1 MHATGLAHLVCA
13 AAALFSGAGIVAT
26 PKGTPRHRQMGR
38 IYGLSMLGLNV
49 TALLIYRLSGTFG
62 PFHVAALLSLLTV
75 IAGVVAV
82 VSRRPQGTWL
92 TLHPNFMSWSY
103 VGLLAAAAAEA
114 RDPNSG
120 RTVLGN
126 GRRSEPRRIR
136 RRRLSRNYADSA
148 GPEQRLQRESSA
160 AAVLNLSTVFQ
171 FLPVPR
177 VPSFFSI
184 RLEVRRDRPTPLG

>member
-1 MHATGLAHLVCA
+1 VYPTGLAHLVCA
-13 AAALFSGAGIVAT
+13 AAAIFFGAGIIVT

-82 VSRRPQGTWL
+82 VTRRPRATWL
-92 TLHPNFMSWSY
+92 TLHANFMSWSY

-114 RDPNSG
+114 A
-120 RTVLGN
+120 T
-126 GRRSEPRRIR
+126 RI
-136 RRRLSRNYADSA
+136 
-148 GPEQRLQRESSA
+148 PA
-160 AAVLNLSTVFQ
+160 APFWGMVAVASLAVFAVGGY
-171 FLPVPR
+171 LVITRIPR
-177 VPSFFSI
+177 VLSNAFS
-184 RLEVRRDRPTPLG
+184 RRALPRPCST

>member
-1 MHATGLAHLVCA
+1 MYPTGLAHLVCA
-13 AAALFSGAGIVAT
+13 AAAIFFGAGIIVT

-82 VSRRPQGTWL
+82 VTRRPRATWL
-92 TLHPNFMSWSY
+92 TLHANFMSWSY

-114 RDPNSG
+114 ATRIPAAPFWGMVAVASLAVFAVGGFLVVTRIPRALRNAFSQ
-120 RTVLGN
+120 TVP
-126 GRRSEPRRIR
+126 PR
-136 RRRLSRNYADSA
+136 
-148 GPEQRLQRESSA
+148 PC
-160 AAVLNLSTVFQ
+160 ST
-171 FLPVPR
+171 
-177 VPSFFSI
+177 
-184 RLEVRRDRPTPLG
+184 